1 MTQFVCAFPF
11 SKLTITVII
20 RNIHKKYKDVNEGH
34 GMKDTGMIRSLDSLG
49 RIVVPVEIRMTRN
62 IDIGDPIEFFI
73 LNEEIIVL
81 RKYTSTECTF
91 CRSLDHVTY
100 YKDQFICHSCLKEL
114 GDPGRSSEEVTVS
127 PSSTEESAE
136 PARGGRRTKTEEMSL
151 RLEKAMEEHPYAN
164 QKELAEVLG
173 ISQARVSQLKRK
185 LSTPGRVA
193 QQ

>member
-1 MTQFVCAFPF
+1 
-11 SKLTITVII
+11 
-20 RNIHKKYKDVNEGH
+20 
-34 GMKDTGMIRSLDSLG
+34 MIRSLDSLG

-73 LNEEIIVL
+73 LDDEIIVL

-100 YKDQFICHSCLKEL
+100 YKDQFICNSCLKEL
-114 GDPGRSSEEVTVS
+114 GNPDRTDEGTIQPLTAAEDS
-127 PSSTEESAE
+127 PE
-136 PARGGRRTKTEEMSL
+136 PSRGGRRTKTEEMSQ
-151 RLEKAMEEHPYAN
+151 RLEKAIEEHPYAN

-185 LSTPGRVA
+185 LNTLSRS
-193 QQ
+193 

>member
-1 MTQFVCAFPF
+1 
-11 SKLTITVII
+11 
-20 RNIHKKYKDVNEGH
+20 
-34 GMKDTGMIRSLDSLG
+34 MKDTGMIRSLDSLG

-100 YKDQFICHSCLKEL
+100 FKDQFICNSCLKEL
-114 GDPGRSSEEVTVS
+114 GDPGLVSDAAEQPVS
-127 PSSTEESAE
+127 PVEDNTALL
-136 PARGGRRTKTEEMSL
+136 RGGRRTKTEEMSQ
-151 RLEKAMEEHPYAN
+151 RLEKAIADHPYAN

-185 LSTPGRVA
+185 INAAGK
-193 QQ
+193 

>member
-1 MTQFVCAFPF
+1 
-11 SKLTITVII
+11 
-20 RNIHKKYKDVNEGH
+20 
-34 GMKDTGMIRSLDSLG
+34 MKDTGMIRSLDSLG

-100 YKDQFICHSCLKEL
+100 YKDQFICNNCLREL
-114 GDPGRSSEEVTVS
+114 GDPGRLSEEVEQPQRPVENSNT
-127 PSSTEESAE
+127 SS
-136 PARGGRRTKTEEMSL
+136 RHGRRTKTEEMSQ
-151 RLEKAMEEHPYAN
+151 RLEKAMAEHPYAN
-164 QKELAEVLG
+164 QKALAGLLG

-185 LSTPGRVA
+185 ISKPDK
-193 QQ
+193 

>member
-1 MTQFVCAFPF
+1 
-11 SKLTITVII
+11 
-20 RNIHKKYKDVNEGH
+20 
-34 GMKDTGMIRSLDSLG
+34 MKDTGMIRSLDSLG

-100 YKDQFICHSCLKEL
+100 FKDQFICNTCLKEL
-114 GDPGRSSEEVTVS
+114 GDPARIPDEAEQQQEPAEDSNDSFRSS
-127 PSSTEESAE
+127 
-136 PARGGRRTKTEEMSL
+136 RRTKTEEMSQ
-151 RLEKAMEEHPYAN
+151 RLEKAMAEHPYAN
-164 QKELAEVLG
+164 QKELAEILG

-185 LSTPGRVA
+185 INAPGK
-193 QQ
+193 

>member
-1 MTQFVCAFPF
+1 
-11 SKLTITVII
+11 
-20 RNIHKKYKDVNEGH
+20 
-34 GMKDTGMIRSLDSLG
+34 MKDTGMIRSLDSLG

-73 LNEEIIVL
+73 LDDEVIVL

-100 YKDQFICHSCLKEL
+100 YKDQFICNNCLKEL
-114 GDPGRSSEEVTVS
+114 GNPDRTDEEIIQPLIASEDSPEPG
-127 PSSTEESAE
+127 
-136 PARGGRRTKTEEMSL
+136 RGGRRTKTEEMSQ
-151 RLEKAMEEHPYAN
+151 RLEKAIEEHPYAN

-185 LSTPGRVA
+185 LSMLSRS
-193 QQ
+193 

>member
-1 MTQFVCAFPF
+1 
-11 SKLTITVII
+11 
-20 RNIHKKYKDVNEGH
+20 
-34 GMKDTGMIRSLDSLG
+34 MKDTGMIRSLDSLG

-100 YKDQFICHSCLKEL
+100 YKDQFICNNCLKEL
-114 GDPGRSSEEVTVS
+114 GDPGRLSEEAK
-127 PSSTEESAE
+127 PLEGPAEDESI
-136 PARGGRRTKTEEMSL
+136 RNSRRTKTEEMSQ
-151 RLEKAMEEHPYAN
+151 RLEKAMAEHPYAN
-164 QKELAEVLG
+164 QKELAGVLG

-185 LSTPGRVA
+185 ISATGK
-193 QQ
+193 